1 MHFCGEI
8 SFQSF
13 IICLNRFSLLS
24 PSNPLMAILHSR
36 LKVSPCVAVVSGFFF
51 PFFSYPVEEFRRFRN
66 FFLAFSILLHF

>member
-51 PFFSYPVEEFRRFRN
+51 RFFHTP
-66 FFLAFSILLHF
+66 

>member
-51 PFFSYPVEEFRRFRN
+51 SVFFIPRRRVSEISKLFPS
-66 FFLAFSILLHF
+66 F